1 MKDSLTARLLGGVTS
16 WFPVVLLASLA
27 MLTYWLDAQ
36 VQRNGTGEGRANK
49 DPDYYLEDF
58 AATRFGRDGSIVQR
72 LTAKKMMHYA
82 DNLPTELL
90 QPTLIDTPPGRP
102 PMQVSSDLGKVSQD
116 NNHVYLTGHV
126 VATREANARQS
137 KLYLSTDYLH
147 VLPREEKAV
156 TDHKVTITDAMGTH
170 VGGAMEM
177 DNKARTL
184 RLYDGVTGQ
193 ITSTTNDA
201 TPK

>member
-1 MKDSLTARLLGGVTS
+1 MKDSLTARLLGGLTS
-16 WFPVVLLASLA
+16 WFPVLLLASLA

-36 VQRNGTGEGRANK
+36 VQSSGATGGQAHQN
-49 DPDYYLEDF
+49 PDYYLEDF
-58 AATRFGRDGSIVQR
+58 AATRFGRDGSVVQR
-72 LTAKKMMHYA
+72 LAAKKMMHYA
-82 DNLPTELL
+82 DTLPTELL

-102 PMQVSSDLGKVSQD
+102 PMQVSADLGKVSQD
-116 NNHVYLTGHV
+116 TNHIYLSGHV

-156 TDHKVTITDAMGTH
+156 TDHQVTITDAMGTH

-184 RLYDGVTGQ
+184 RLHGGVTGE
-193 ITSTTNDA
+193 IKST
-201 TPK
+201 PQ